1 LADLYL
7 SEGPA
12 EKPNKKLSSWAID
25 RSNIERHIKPLLGS
39 KLARSLTQAEVARFQ
54 SEVASGKTATDE
66 KTGFRGRAIVEGG
79 KGTAARSL
87 AVLGAMLQFGLG
99 RGLLAANPAKG
110 VRLLRGEKR
119 ERFLSDA
126 EVASLADALEKT
138 EAAHSVSRTMAAAI
152 RLLLLTGCRKNEILG
167 LRWEWVDFERGC
179 LRLPDSKTGAK
190 VVPLAAAAL
199 EILAALPRTSAWVLP
214 AAKGGGHAVGLQKVW
229 DIVRTHAALPG
240 FRLHDLRHS
249 FASFAVAD
257 GHTLFM
263 IGKILGHRQTRTTEV
278 YAHLAA
284 DPIKNAADRTGAR
297 IVAAMK
303 SGTANEKILALS
315 GSVEARDPQKVF

>member
-1 LADLYL
+1 
-7 SEGPA
+7 
-12 EKPNKKLSSWAID
+12 
-25 RSNIERHIKPLLGS
+25 
-39 KLARSLTQAEVARFQ
+39 
-54 SEVASGKTATDE
+54 
-66 KTGFRGRAIVEGG
+66 
-79 KGTAARSL
+79 
-87 AVLGAMLQFGLG
+87 MLQFGLG
-99 RGLLAANPAKG
+99 RRFLAANPAKG

-126 EVASLADALEKT
+126 EVASLADALEKM
-138 EAAHSVSRTMAAAI
+138 EAEHSVSRTMAAAI
-152 RLLLLTGCRKNEILG
+152 RL

-190 VVPLAAAAL
+190 IVPIAGAAI
-199 EILAALPRTSAWVLP
+199 EILTALPRTSGWVLP
-214 AAKGGGHAVGLQKVW
+214 AARGDGHAVGLQKVW
-229 DIVRTHAALPG
+229 DTVRKRAALPG

-263 IGKILGHRQTRTTEV
+263 VGKILGHRQTRTTEV

-284 DPIKNAADRTGAR
+284 DPIRRAADRTGAR

-303 SGTANEKILALS
+303 SGAANEKVAPLPAS
-315 GSVEARDPQKVF
+315 KKVYDSQKGPNSAGT